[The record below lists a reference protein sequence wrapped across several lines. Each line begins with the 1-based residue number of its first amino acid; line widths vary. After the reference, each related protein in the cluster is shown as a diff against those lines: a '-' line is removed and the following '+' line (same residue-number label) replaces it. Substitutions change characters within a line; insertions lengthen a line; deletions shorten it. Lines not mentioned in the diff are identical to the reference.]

1 MPGRDA
7 VRVSTLFDAFL
18 FYGINWLSDFNPY
31 AVFPVWIDI
40 IFSYPLSRAILYFA
54 FGAGALYAP
63 DAKPQPRTAKEAVQ
77 S

>member
-7 VRVSTLFDAFL
+7 ARLSTFLDAFL
-18 FYGINWLSDFNPY
+18 LYGINWLSDFNPY

-40 IFSYPLSRAILYFA
+40 IFSDPLSRAILYFA

-63 DAKPQPRTAKEAVQ
+63 EAKQQPRMAEDAVQ